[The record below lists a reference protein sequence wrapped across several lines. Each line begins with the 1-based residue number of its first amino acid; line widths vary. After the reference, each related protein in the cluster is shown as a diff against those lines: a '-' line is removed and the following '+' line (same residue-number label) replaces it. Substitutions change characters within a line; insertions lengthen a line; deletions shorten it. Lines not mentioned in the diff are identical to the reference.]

1 MNKLS
6 VITGTVL
13 CLILLSCHDGSRHEA
28 TLRWADSLNRNY
40 IEIPSDSQLL
50 EAVAFYDRHG
60 TPNERM
66 RAHYLLGCAYRDMG
80 EAPKALECYHDAADC
95 ADTLSSDCD
104 YALLSKVYGQSSM
117 LFYERYLHKE
127 MIPLLCS
134 AINAAKKGACF
145 DLEANYLEMLGSAYE
160 QSGDLDNAIST
171 YVTVV
176 DSYKK
181 AGMLSDANITTGM
194 LASAY
199 VSADKLDKA
208 DSCMQL
214 YEKFSGLFDTEG
226 NIVAGKEVY
235 YYVKGLFYLKKG
247 NTTDA
252 ELLFRKELSKA
263 ITTDDS
269 LSAYNGLRQLYEST
283 GKNDSVAKY
292 SSLCFQNVIVQFS
305 DSSIQQME
313 NIQARYNYG
322 HSQQRAKKAINTNHY
337 LRRALSFI
345 LLVCTVLVLATVWY
359 VRKIKN
365 GQARLRKEI
374 EKFAHKDSY
383 SNSEK
388 CGDDTPSG
396 VPVMDNILYS
406 HIQQAVNNPVKNAL
420 SSADWTQLESYFDSR
435 LPRFRQII
443 NGNGQ
448 VLRQEEYR
456 MCILI
461 RMNFSPR
468 NICSLMDMRSS
479 HVSNMRRRLLQK
491 VFGLDGKPKDFD
503 IRIREIE

>member
-1 MNKLS
+1 MRRMRHLVIILCGLLS
-6 VITGTVL
+6 AV
-13 CLILLSCHDGSRHEA
+13 LLSCHDGSRHEA

-60 TPNERM
+60 TSNERM

-117 LFYERYLHKE
+117 LFYERYLYKE

-235 YYVKGLFYLKKG
+235 YYV
-247 NTTDA
+247 
-252 ELLFRKELSKA
+252 
-263 ITTDDS
+263 
-269 LSAYNGLRQLYEST
+269 
-283 GKNDSVAKY
+283 
-292 SSLCFQNVIVQFS
+292 
-305 DSSIQQME
+305 
-313 NIQARYNYG
+313 
-322 HSQQRAKKAINTNHY
+322 
-337 LRRALSFI
+337 
-345 LLVCTVLVLATVWY
+345 
-359 VRKIKN
+359 
-365 GQARLRKEI
+365 
-374 EKFAHKDSY
+374 
-383 SNSEK
+383 
-388 CGDDTPSG
+388 
-396 VPVMDNILYS
+396 
-406 HIQQAVNNPVKNAL
+406 
-420 SSADWTQLESYFDSR
+420 
-435 LPRFRQII
+435 
-443 NGNGQ
+443 
-448 VLRQEEYR
+448 
-456 MCILI
+456 
-461 RMNFSPR
+461 
-468 NICSLMDMRSS
+468 
-479 HVSNMRRRLLQK
+479 
-491 VFGLDGKPKDFD
+491 
-503 IRIREIE
+503 